1 MKRILSWFLSGV
13 LLASAL
19 VFTVSVSATPE
30 RGWI

>member
-1 MKRILSWFLSGV
+1 MKRILSWFLGGV